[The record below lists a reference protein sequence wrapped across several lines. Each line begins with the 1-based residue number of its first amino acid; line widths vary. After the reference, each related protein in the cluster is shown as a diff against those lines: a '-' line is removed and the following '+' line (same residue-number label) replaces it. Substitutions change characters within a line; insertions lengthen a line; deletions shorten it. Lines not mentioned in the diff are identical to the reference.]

1 MKIAIID
8 LGTNTFNIFIAE
20 ILPDKTF
27 QKLYKSKISVKL
39 GEGGINKNHI
49 EEKPFTRGIRALKK
63 HKRTIERFGA
73 EKVLAFATAAIR
85 GASNGKDFIKMAK
98 QKAGIEV
105 KVISGEREAELI
117 YYGVRTA
124 VKMNETPSLIMD
136 IGGGSTEFIIA
147 NNNEVLWKQ
156 SFLLGV
162 ARLMEKFKPSDPIT
176 KEEIEQVQNHL
187 EKELQPLFS
196 AVDLVAPPAASVE
209 GEKMGR
215 ELELIGSAGS
225 FDSFAEMI

>member
-63 HKRTIERFGA
+63 HKRTIERLGA
-73 EKVLAFATAAIR
+73 EKILAFATAAIR
-85 GASNGKDFIKMAK
+85 GATNGKDFILAAKKMT
-98 QKAGIEV
+98 GIDV
-105 KVISGEREAELI
+105 HIISGEREAELI
-117 YYGVRTA
+117 YYGVRSA
-124 VKMNETPSLIMD
+124 VKMNHMPSLIMD

-147 NNNEVLWKQ
+147 NKNEIFWKQ

-162 ARLMEKFKPSDPIT
+162 ARLIEKFKPSD
-176 KEEIEQVQNHL
+176 
-187 EKELQPLFS
+187 
-196 AVDLVAPPAASVE
+196 
-209 GEKMGR
+209 
-215 ELELIGSAGS
+215 
-225 FDSFAEMI
+225 